1 MRQLAP
7 FVLEAIGTFTLVF
20 VGAGSVV
27 ATVYSQAAIDHVAV
41 ALAHGLTI
49 AVLGAGLGQVRTS
62 LFNPA
67 ITAALMVT
75 GRLSLG
81 HGLAYVAAQLLGGT
95 LGALALRGVAPGG
108 AVAATSLGATRLSPD
123 TSPVQGLGIE
133 MALTGILVLV
143 ALGAVREGR
152 GPAISYGAIAVGLTL
167 TAGMLFAFP
176 LTGASFNPAR
186 SLGPAIAAGAWTD
199 WWVYWVGPILGAI
212 SAAGLYRW
220 IFARPRDGAK
230 GPSPTA

>member
-7 FVLEAIGTFTLVF
+7 YVVETIGTFTLVF
-20 VGAGSVV
+20 VGAGSIV

-49 AVLGAGLGQVRTS
+49 AALGVGLGQVGNG
-62 LFNPA
+62 LYNPA

-75 GRLSLG
+75 GRLRLV
-81 HGLAYVAAQLLGGT
+81 HGLALAAAQLLGGT

-123 TSPVQGLGIE
+123 TSQLQGLGIE
-133 MALTGILVLV
+133 MVLTGVLVLV
-143 ALGAVREGR
+143 ALGTLREAR
-152 GPAISYGAIAVGLTL
+152 DPDSRYAAIAVGLAL
-167 TAGMLFAFP
+167 SASVLFALP

-186 SLGPAIAAGAWTD
+186 SLGPAIAVGDWSD
-199 WWVYWVGPILGAI
+199 WWVYWVGPFVGAVL
-212 SAAGLYRW
+212 AAGLYQW
-220 IFARPRDGAK
+220 IIGRPREPGKDA
-230 GPSPTA
+230 SPTL